1 MMDFIENMEGKAART
16 RSEVWDIQV
25 NSAFQGNTVEYKPNH
40 HVVIRANSIEFAL
53 SLISRG
59 RELIEKYPPHG

>member
-1 MMDFIENMEGKAART
+1 MMDFIEDMEGKAAQA

-25 NSAFQGNTVEYKPNH
+25 DSAFQENTIEYTPNH
-40 HVVIRANSIEFAL
+40 HVVIRANSIKFAL

-59 RELIEKYPPHG
+59 RELVEKYPPQG